1 MPVEARL
8 ELLPGDAALFT
19 LSGAMTMGQS
29 LKAVDGQ
36 IQNALSAG
44 ILHMVLDL
52 RGVEYAD
59 SAGLGLLVHTFG
71 LLNERHGT
79 LRLCGVQPRLRTM
92 LHTTRTDTILTLD
105 GSREDSLAALKK

>member
-1 MPVEARL
+1 MPVEARI
-8 ELLPGDAALFT
+8 ELLPGDAAIFT

-36 IQNALSAG
+36 LQNALASG
-44 ILHMVLDL
+44 IRHMVLDL
-52 RGVEYAD
+52 NGVEYAD

-71 LLNERHGT
+71 LLNERRGT
-79 LRLCGVQPRLRTM
+79 LRLCSIQPRLRTM

-105 GSREDSLAALKK
+105 GNREDSLAALKK